1 MAFQIA
7 SQTYAVPNQRA
18 GAIFEHLWK
27 SQSGKPQCFSVLVV
41 DLVLVIRSR
50 VAAGRL
56 TGRADEEL
64 AVWWLLY

>member
-1 MAFQIA
+1 MQ
-7 SQTYAVPNQRA
+7 SQTREL
-18 GAIFEHLWK
+18 G
-27 SQSGKPQCFSVLVV
+27 QSLSISGSPSLESHSAFSVLVV